1 MSESRVPSTPRE
13 VQNSAAEWKTILT
26 CDQYRITREAG
37 TERAFTGEYVNTKD
51 DGTYRCVCCD
61 AVLFD
66 SSAKYDSK
74 SGWPSFWEAAKD
86 AIDLDVDYKLG
97 YPRTEILCKRCGAH
111 LGHVFDDGPRPTGL
125 RYCVNSASLKL
136 AKR

>member
-13 VQNSAAEWKTILT
+13 VQKSAAEWKTILT
-26 CDQYRITREAG
+26 SDQYRITREAG

-74 SGWPSFWEAAKD
+74 SGWPDCS
-86 AIDLDVDYKLG
+86 
-97 YPRTEILCKRCGAH
+97 P
-111 LGHVFDDGPRPTGL
+111 
-125 RYCVNSASLKL
+125 SAV
-136 AKR
+136 A